1 MSQTRIAKAWKRGIP
16 KDRSGSI
23 FLNDGTITVRCSSF
37 SPYAD
42 YYVVVAYTDEDGL
55 RTVYNYTSK
64 CLATEYL
71 YAQSPYTYKAY
82 TNRTGPFYPS
92 LTYAELGE
100 GLEKQHES
108 ISAQLI
114 RKLIEEGEAHRIV
127 LPVKDPLHP
136 HYHTQ
141 GV

>member
-1 MSQTRIAKAWKRGIP
+1 MSQTRIAKAWKQGIG
-16 KDRSGSI
+16 KDRSGFITLS
-23 FLNDGTITVRCSSF
+23 DGTITVRCRD
-37 SPYAD
+37 PQTRAD
-42 YYVVVAYTDEDGL
+42 YHVVVAYTDEDGL

-71 YAQSPYTYKAY
+71 YAQSPYTYKAV
-82 TNRTGPFYPS
+82 NRTGPFYPS

-100 GLEKQHES
+100 GLNKAHES
-108 ISAQLI
+108 ISAHLI
-114 RKLIEEGEAHRIV
+114 RKLIEEGGANRIV

>member
-1 MSQTRIAKAWKRGIP
+1 MSQTRIARAWKEGIEE
-16 KDRSGSI
+16 DRSGCV
-23 FLNDGTITVRCSSF
+23 FLSDGTITVRCSS
-37 SPYAD
+37 SNTIH
-42 YYVVVAYTDEDGL
+42 YVVVAFTDADGL
-55 RTVYNYTSK
+55 RTIYNYTST

-71 YAQSPYTYKAY
+71 YAQSPYTKYK
-82 TNRTGPFYPS
+82 TVNRVVPFYPL

-100 GLEKQHES
+100 GLERAHDS
-108 ISAQLI
+108 ISASLI

-141 GV
+141 GI